1 MNHRIIFNLFLIL
14 LLICTEIYAQDYKN
28 VEKIISEIETS
39 IANTDNKEQQE
50 RAAALSG
57 EVDLEIL
64 NKRITHLEAIINGLK
79 NSSKDAALESKL
91 NQLITELKKIIEK
104 QTTPPLSSIKVGFL
118 TQVHGQAIEE
128 QASALQ
134 ENNPDYTKHWQRQ
147 IYVRRLRVL
156 LGGEIAK
163 NTTFFFET
171 DAPNLGKVS
180 TSGTKDSKISIYV
193 QDAQIQHTFIP
204 ELSIIAGL
212 QLVGIARNGLQS
224 AASLMGLDY
233 GSYQF
238 TVSGPLDNS
247 VGRDL
252 GINLRG
258 FLFNN
263 RLEYRT
269 GLFSGRNIN
278 LYSPLRLTGR
288 FQYNFKDIEK
298 GFYYTGTTLGK
309 GDIFSVGCGVDKQG
323 SYSAFAIDAMY
334 DSPLG
339 NLGSVTFSS
348 SVSFLDGGGTDND
361 STIFTGLIPK
371 QSIYFAELGY
381 FFKDWNI
388 QPYVKYEA
396 QDVNAS
402 VLKQV
407 GADESNLALKNKLRS
422 SQRVGF
428 GVNYF
433 ISGHNINVKLLYEV
447 VLRNRVS
454 MDPNSVEQASN
465 GTLTFQL
472 QYFTF

>member
-1 MNHRIIFNLFLIL
+1 MNYRMIFNLLFIIL
-14 LLICTEIYAQDYKN
+14 FFCTQGKAQDYKN
-28 VEKIISEIETS
+28 IEKIISEIETS
-39 IANTDNKEQQE
+39 LTKTDNKEQHE

-57 EVDLEIL
+57 DVDLEVL
-64 NKRITHLEAIINGLK
+64 NKRITHLETIINEL
-79 NSSKDAALESKL
+79 NNPSEDAVLESKL
-91 NQLITELKKIIEK
+91 NELIAELKKIIEK
-104 QTTPPLSSIKVGFL
+104 QTTPPLSS
-118 TQVHGQAIEE
+118 
-128 QASALQ
+128 SALQ
-134 ENNPDYTKHWQRQ
+134 ENNPDYSKHWQRQ

-180 TSGTKDSKISIYV
+180 TNGTKDSKISIYV
-193 QDAQIQHTFIP
+193 QDAQVQHTFMP

-224 AASLMGLDY
+224 AASLLALDY

-238 TVSGPLDNS
+238 TTSGPLDNS

-258 FLFNN
+258 FLFND

-269 GLFSGRNIN
+269 GVFSGRNIN

-309 GDIFSVGCGVDKQG
+309 GNIFSVGCGIDKQG

-361 STIFTGLIPK
+361 STVFTGLIPK

-407 GADESNLALKNKLRS
+407 GANESNLELKNKLRS

-433 ISGHNINVKLLYEV
+433 ISGHNINLKLLYEV